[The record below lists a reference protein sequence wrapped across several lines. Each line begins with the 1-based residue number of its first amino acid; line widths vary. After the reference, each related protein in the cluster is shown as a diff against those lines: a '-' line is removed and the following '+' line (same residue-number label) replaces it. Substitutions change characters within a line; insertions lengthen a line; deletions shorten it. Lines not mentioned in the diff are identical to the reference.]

1 MTGIDS
7 TGDEGRLVPPGVAE
21 ALSALARSLRTEP
34 DLPDT
39 LAAIV
44 KAAVDTVPGT
54 EDAGLAL
61 IEHGQIHTVAQTSA
75 RIKEADELQYRLA
88 EGPCVDA
95 VWQHRI
101 FRVDDMGQEA
111 RWPRFAPAMTDLG
124 VWSMLSFRLF
134 LAGDTLGVLNLFS
147 SQVRAFDSDSERV
160 GELFATHAA
169 VALAGSQAEAQLE
182 IALNTRD
189 LIGTAKGIIAERH
202 QITTEH
208 AFRLLVGASQ
218 NTNVKLAAVARS
230 LVAAAD
236 QVGVN
241 RRSGGSAAGLVGPDD
256 GLR

>member
-1 MTGIDS
+1 MTGMDS
-7 TGDEGRLVPPGVAE
+7 TGDDGRLVPPGVAE
-21 ALSALARSLRTEP
+21 ALSALARSLRTEL
-34 DLPDT
+34 DLTDT
-39 LAAIV
+39 LAGIV

-61 IEHGQIHTVAQTSA
+61 IQHGQIRTVAQTSA
-75 RIKEADELQYRLA
+75 RIKQADDLQYRLA

-101 FRVDDMGQEA
+101 FRVDDMVEES
-111 RWPRFAPAMTDLG
+111 RWTRFAPAMTDLG
-124 VWSMLSFRLF
+124 VRSMLSFRLF

-147 SQVRAFDSDSERV
+147 SRARAFDSDSEHV

-182 IALNTRD
+182 TALNTRD
-189 LIGTAKGIIAERH
+189 LIGTAKGILAERH
-202 QITTEH
+202 QITTEQ

-218 NTNVKLAAVARS
+218 NTNVKLADVARS

-236 QVGVN
+236 QAGVS
-241 RRSGGSAAGLVGPDD
+241 RRTGD
-256 GLR
+256 